1 MEDFDFFAE
10 FETEDATP
18 MEESSAAEPANESAE
33 TTADP
38 VENAGEE
45 KVAAQEMKEED
56 AAPKAPETIDFKH
69 NHESKALDK
78 AAAESIATALGIDI
92 PALVDTI
99 QKGLIFDDKS
109 TKLNVLESRLD
120 EYGKRLNMDREGLFG
135 MLENAGDRA
144 ALRSIAAVVQAEHPD
159 WNAEAVQE
167 ISRARLA
174 EQKRQNA
181 ETAAAQEQQKKEE
194 ELRPFQQF
202 FMRHADITPDTMPD
216 EMKTDI
222 FERGYTPEEAYQ
234 KYQNTQKDKEIETIK
249 TQLAQM
255 QKDAENRA
263 KSIGSVTSEVGS
275 KTEDDLMDEFFINF
289 R

>member
-1 MEDFDFFAE
+1 MDEFDL
-10 FETEDATP
+10 FEGLTEETTP
-18 MEESSAAEPANESAE
+18 TDETSSEPTESAAEPTAEPTETPAQSDAARTEPDTQPQVAETISFKHHE
-33 TTADP
+33 TTA
-38 VENAGEE
+38 N
-45 KVAAQEMKEED
+45 
-56 AAPKAPETIDFKH
+56 
-69 NHESKALDK
+69 LDK
-78 AAAESIATALGIDI
+78 ASVDTLAKALGID
-92 PALVDTI
+92 ANSLVSTI
-99 QKGLIFDDKS
+99 QKGYDYDKKN
-109 TKLNVLESRLD
+109 TKLSDLENRLD
-120 EYGKRLNMDREGLFG
+120 EYGKRLNMDRDGLFG

-167 ISRARLA
+167 ISKARLA

-202 FMRHADITPDTMPD
+202 FMRHTDITPDTMPD

-222 FERGYTPEEAYQ
+222 FERGFTPEEAYQ

-249 TQLAQM
+249 AQLAQM

-263 KSIGSVTSEVGS
+263 KSIGSVTSEVGG
-275 KTEDDLMDEFFINF
+275 KTEDDAMADFLYAF